1 MATTSFR
8 ETFGRKLLAT
18 GAALTVTSGLV
29 GGAMLMGSAA
39 SADSNTTTDTHS
51 TASADS
57 NSVDSHSSAGADGSS
72 VDSEA
77 AKFRADL
84 KDARALTGEAR
95 MEALQE
101 IRQNAKAGE
110 YGDKI
115 EKRAEKIDN
124 RHARLWAHAPKEL
137 KDDLREV
144 RKADPADR
152 AELRHEIF
160 TKAEAGEYGD
170 LALQH
175 AEKLKQFVEGVK

>member
-1 MATTSFR
+1 MATTSFT

-39 SADSNTTTDTHS
+39 SADSTTTDTQS
-51 TASADS
+51 SASADR
-57 NSVDSHSSAGADGSS
+57 NSVDSDA
-72 VDSEA
+72 E
-77 AKFRADL
+77 KFRADL
-84 KDARALTGEAR
+84 KEVRALAGEAR
-95 MEALQE
+95 IDALQE

-115 EKRAEKIDN
+115 EKRAENIDN
-124 RHARLWAHAPKEL
+124 RHARIWAHAPKEL

-152 AELRHEIF
+152 DELRHEIF
-160 TKAEAGEYGD
+160 NKAEAGEYGD
-170 LALQH
+170 AAKQH
-175 AEKLKQFVEGVK
+175 AEKLKQFVDGA

>member
-1 MATTSFR
+1 MATTSFK

-18 GAALTVTSGLV
+18 GAAITVTSGLV
-29 GGAMLMGSAA
+29 GGAILMGSGA

-51 TASADS
+51 SVSADS
-57 NSVDSHSSAGADGSS
+57 NSVDSN
-72 VDSEA
+72 V

-84 KDARALTGEAR
+84 KDARALAGEAR
-95 MEALQE
+95 IEALQQ

-115 EKRAEKIDN
+115 EKRAENIDN
-124 RHARLWAHAPKEL
+124 RHARIWAHAPKEL
-137 KDDLREV
+137 KDDLREI

-170 LALQH
+170 LAKKH
-175 AEKLKQFVEGVK
+175 AEKLKQFVDGA

>member
-39 SADSNTTTDTHS
+39 SADSITTHTHS
-51 TASADS
+51 TSSADRH
-57 NSVDSHSSAGADGSS
+57 SVDSHSSAGADGNP

-95 MEALQE
+95 MAALQE

-124 RHARLWAHAPKEL
+124 RHARIWAHAPKEL

-152 AELRHEIF
+152 AELRHKIF
-160 TKAEAGEYGD
+160 TKAESGEYGD
-170 LALQH
+170 LAQQH